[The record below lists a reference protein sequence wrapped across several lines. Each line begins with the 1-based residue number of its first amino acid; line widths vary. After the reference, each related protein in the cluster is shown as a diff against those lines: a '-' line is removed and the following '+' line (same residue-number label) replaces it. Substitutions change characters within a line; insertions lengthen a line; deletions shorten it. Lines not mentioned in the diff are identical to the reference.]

1 MLFCLVYFPYDVGR
15 NYFLSLYT
23 MYVFKMKTRNVGM
36 TSCYRVKIHTIKL
49 IKIFLDAN
57 EKNRSKEYSV
67 AVSVVKR
74 KL

>member
-1 MLFCLVYFPYDVGR
+1 
-15 NYFLSLYT
+15 

-67 AVSVVKR
+67 AVAVVKR

>member
-1 MLFCLVYFPYDVGR
+1 
-15 NYFLSLYT
+15 

-36 TSCYRVKIHTIKL
+36 TSCCRVKIHTIKL
-49 IKIFLDAN
+49 INIFLDAN

-67 AVSVVKR
+67 AVAVVKR